1 MLPDD
6 RGERLMR
13 KSLWCLSLVALGVLA
28 GCVTINVYFPKAAAE
43 KAADQFVG
51 SVIGPA
57 AAGSSAKGASTPAP
71 ASSAPVRPESDG
83 HGEPMAIRMLDLV
96 VPAARA
102 AEQPDLR
109 IHTPE
114 IDAIHARM
122 RTRYRDTVRAL
133 LDNGWIGFTH
143 DGLVAVHNPSAI
155 PMANRAQVNSA
166 VAADNRDRKLL
177 YQAIAKAN
185 DHPEWTSKI
194 RDIFAKIWIRKA
206 HDGWYYQN
214 AEGAWKRK

>member
-1 MLPDD
+1 
-6 RGERLMR
+6 MR
-13 KSLWCLSLVALGVLA
+13 KSLLCLSLVLLGVLA

-57 AAGSSAKGASTPAP
+57 AAGSSAKGSSAPAP
-71 ASSAPVRPESDG
+71 ASSAPVRPNSNNG
-83 HGEPMAIRMLDLV
+83 HGEPMAMRMLDLV
-96 VPAARA
+96 IPAARA

-114 IDAIHARM
+114 IDAIHSRM
-122 RTRYRDTVRAL
+122 RKRYRQTVRGL
-133 LDNGWIGFTH
+133 LDKGWIGFTH
-143 DGLVAVHNPSAI
+143 DGLVAVHHASAI
-155 PMANRAQVNSA
+155 PLANRAAVNSA
-166 VAADNRDRKLL
+166 VSADNRDRKAL

-185 DHPEWTSKI
+185 SHPEWTSKI